1 MGGGKSIFADVL
13 SPACFTFPHNN
24 QEFQKQLKNQKTR
37 VMKKLVFLAAICFAV
52 SVSAQSNKEDIDLIQ
67 AAYGKEKKE
76 IVAAFIEMED
86 GAKKDAF
93 WKLYDQ
99 YETERKRLGRKRIA
113 LLEKYAANYD
123 SMHDL
128 TTSKN
133 IKETAALGLE
143 NDKLIQAYHLKIE
156 KAAGVKPAAQ
166 FFQIESYFLSG
177 IRVAI
182 LENIPFIGELK

>member
-1 MGGGKSIFADVL
+1 
-13 SPACFTFPHNN
+13 
-24 QEFQKQLKNQKTR
+24 
-37 VMKKLVFLAAICFAV
+37 MKKLVFIAAICFAV

-76 IVAAFIEMED
+76 IVAEFIQLE

-93 WKLYDQ
+93 WKIYDQ
-99 YETERKRLGRKRIA
+99 YETERKRLGRKRVA

-123 SMHDL
+123 SMDDM

-156 KAAGVKPAAQ
+156 KSVGVKPAAQ